1 MSIIYI
7 LVDCCEPKPR
17 ATPSYRH
24 SRIDLQEQYVNAY
37 SWEWRA
43 VRAHD
48 GRCKYIDCILIILQ
62 IFYLSDYETVSDE
75 LKNI

>member
-7 LVDCCEPKPR
+7 LVELHEQKPR

-24 SRIDLQEQYVNAY
+24 SRIILVNQYVNAY

-43 VRAHD
+43 DLAQN
-48 GRCKYIDCILIILQ
+48 C
-62 IFYLSDYETVSDE
+62 
-75 LKNI
+75 